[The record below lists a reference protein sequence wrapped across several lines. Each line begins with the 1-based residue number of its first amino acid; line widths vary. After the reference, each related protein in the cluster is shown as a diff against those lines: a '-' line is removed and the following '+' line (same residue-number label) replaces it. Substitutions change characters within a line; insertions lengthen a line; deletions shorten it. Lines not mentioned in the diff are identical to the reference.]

1 MVSNSQC
8 KIDQSPLTIELTVH
22 EQNRQTDMTKNNY
35 VAIMAGGIGSR
46 FWPMSRTDFP
56 KQFLDILNTGRTL
69 IQSTYDRFALFI
81 PKEHIYIVTT
91 DQYKDIVAEQL
102 PDLPVGNIL
111 CEPSRKNTAPCIAYI
126 AYKLLQINPNANLI
140 CAPAD
145 HIILEPENFKKTC
158 LQALHFTSNIKALVT
173 LGIKPTHPNT
183 GYGYIQYDQLAV
195 SENVYKVKTFTE
207 KPDKELA
214 KTFISSGDFLWNAGI
229 FVWQIKNIIRAF
241 EIFLPEMHEVFD
253 AERNS
258 FNTPAEKEAIE
269 RIYPLCVNISI
280 DYGVMEKA
288 DNVYIIPSSFGWS
301 DLGTWASA
309 YDNLEKDY
317 LDNAVAGSNVMIID
331 ATKNIIHAD
340 NKKLILIQGLDDY
353 IVVDTADVLLIC
365 KKDKEQAIKE
375 YVAEVKRNK
384 GDRFL

>member
-1 MVSNSQC
+1 MN
-8 KIDQSPLTIELTVH
+8 
-22 EQNRQTDMTKNNY
+22 KNNY

-69 IQSTYDRFALFI
+69 IQATYDRFALFI
-81 PKEHIYIVTT
+81 PKENIYVVTSE
-91 DQYKDIVAEQL
+91 QYKDIVAEQL
-102 PDLPVGNIL
+102 PDLNAENIL

-126 AYKLLQINPNANLI
+126 SYKLHQLNPNANLI

-145 HIILEPENFKKTC
+145 HIILDPEGFKKTC
-158 LQALHFTSNIKALVT
+158 REALHFTSHIKALVT

-183 GYGYIQYDQLAV
+183 GYGYIQYEQQAV

-229 FVWQIKNIIRAF
+229 FVWQVKNIIKAF
-241 EIFLPEMHEVFD
+241 ENFLPEMHEVFD
-253 AERNS
+253 AEKEN
-258 FNTPAEKEAIE
+258 FNTENEKEAIE
-269 RIYPLCVNISI
+269 RIYPQCVNISI

-317 LDNAVAGSNVMIID
+317 LENAVAGDNVMIID
-331 ATKNIIHAD
+331 ATKNMVHAE
-340 NKKLILIQGLDDY
+340 NKKLVLLQGLDDF
-353 IVVDTADVLLIC
+353 IVVDTQDVLLIC
-365 KKDKEQAIKE
+365 KKDKEQEIKE

-384 GDRFL
+384 GDKYL

>member
-1 MVSNSQC
+1 
-8 KIDQSPLTIELTVH
+8 
-22 EQNRQTDMTKNNY
+22 
-35 VAIMAGGIGSR
+35 
-46 FWPMSRTDFP
+46 MSRTNFP

-69 IQSTYDRFALFI
+69 IQSTFDRFALFI
-81 PKEHIYIVTT
+81 PIDHIYIVTSE
-91 DQYKDIVAEQL
+91 QYKDIVADQL
-102 PDLPVGNIL
+102 PDLPVENIL

-126 AYKLLQINPNANLI
+126 SYKLLQINPEANLI

-145 HIILEPENFKKTC
+145 HIILEPDNFKKTC
-158 LQALHFTSNIKALVT
+158 LEALHFTTHIKALVT
-173 LGIKPTHPNT
+173 LGIKPTNPNT
-183 GYGYIQYDQLAV
+183 GYGYIQYEQLAV

-207 KPDKELA
+207 KPDKDLA

-229 FVWQIKNIIRAF
+229 LVWQIKNIIKAF

-253 AERNS
+253 AEKNN
-258 FNTPAEKEAIE
+258 FNTPEEKAAIE

-309 YDNLEKDY
+309 YDNLERDY
-317 LDNAVAGSNVMIID
+317 LENAVAGSNVMIID

-340 NKKLILIQGLDDY
+340 NKKLVLIQGLDDF
-353 IVVDTADVLLIC
+353 IVVDTPDVLLIC

-384 GDRFL
+384 GDKFL